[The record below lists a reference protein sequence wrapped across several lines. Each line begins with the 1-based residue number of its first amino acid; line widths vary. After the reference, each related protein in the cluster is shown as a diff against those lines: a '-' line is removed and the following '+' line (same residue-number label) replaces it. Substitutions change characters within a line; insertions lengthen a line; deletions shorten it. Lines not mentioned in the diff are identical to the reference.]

1 LDLEYLLITNIELDH
16 TDYYKDMDDYRLAFK
31 QMNQK
36 TKKLTLVLENKN
48 NTVQSDFSG
57 FEKIKEIP
65 ITHHNLDNIW

>member
-1 LDLEYLLITNIELDH
+1 
-16 TDYYKDMDDYRLAFK
+16 M
-31 QMNQK
+31 
-36 TKKLTLVLENKN
+36 KKLTLVLENKN